1 MGVSDDV
8 VDITTP
14 IATLINMQGN
24 VIQNLLKIFMMCG
37 LFNLPIGGVGDV
49 IFYIILSMFAGMI
62 TAGVPGG
69 GVVSNTI
76 IVSILGFPIEALP
89 ILIAIEWILDA
100 PATVF
105 NVLSDTA
112 TLPLVD
118 KIVRRRKDEDNTA
131 GTVQE
136 EQLEQ

>member
-1 MGVSDDV
+1 MDFLRFLVFYFILIINSSFSVSTAI
-8 VDITTP
+8 VD
-14 IATLINMQGN
+14 
-24 VIQNLLKIFMMCG
+24 FG
-37 LFNLPIGGVGDV
+37 LTSFDKSD
-49 IFYIILSMFAGMI
+49 FAIIVSMFAGMI

-69 GVVSNTI
+69 GVISNTI

-105 NVLSDTA
+105 NVLSDTS

-118 KIVRRRKDEDNTA
+118 KVVKRRKDEDITTE
-131 GTVQE
+131 TVQQE
-136 EQLEQ
+136 SVEQ